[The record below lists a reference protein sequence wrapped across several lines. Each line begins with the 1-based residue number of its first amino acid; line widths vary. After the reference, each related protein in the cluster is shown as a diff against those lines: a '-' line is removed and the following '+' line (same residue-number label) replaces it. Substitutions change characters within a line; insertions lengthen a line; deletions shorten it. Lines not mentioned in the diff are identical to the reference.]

1 MLAWS
6 LQWLFTRAYNGIF
19 FSAVYKY
26 SSKSTSSAAT
36 DALSCITG
44 GLEENQTNDQ
54 AVASPVI
61 SREGYIADSSKS
73 TCDEAPEFR
82 PFLLGT
88 GYC

>member
-1 MLAWS
+1 M
-6 LQWLFTRAYNGIF
+6 R
-19 FSAVYKY
+19 
-26 SSKSTSSAAT
+26 STSSAAT
-36 DALSCITG
+36 DAQSCITG
-44 GLEENQTNDQ
+44 ELEENQTNDQ

-61 SREGYIADSSKS
+61 SCEEHIADSLNI

>member
-1 MLAWS
+1 MALDACILCHLFPAGHEYS
-6 LQWLFTRAYNGIF
+6 LI
-19 FSAVYKY
+19 
-26 SSKSTSSAAT
+26 STSSAAA
-36 DALSCITG
+36 DAHTCITG

-61 SREGYIADSSKS
+61 SCEEHIADISES
-73 TCDEAPEFR
+73 TCNEAPEFR